1 MKLLNTGDWHVK
13 HTKPRNRTDVN
24 YPETIFNKIEWL
36 LKKAWENECFA
47 ILQPA
52 DLFDTFKT
60 QHVPHYIV
68 RRMADLLLKWCWDR
82 NIRFYTQRG
91 QHDVR
96 YRNDQEDSPLSV
108 LEVAEIVWIAKEEEL
123 GDGVVLYGCGYGEE
137 VPIPKSKE
145 DFNILLI
152 HKMITED
159 DPLWP
164 GQTDYISGKAFLK
177 KYPYDL
183 IVSGD
188 NHQSFLSTY
197 RDKTLINCG
206 SLMRSNVDQISHI
219 PCAYIFDTDTRKYEK
234 LEIPVE
240 SAFNVL
246 KIQEAVYDKEQ
257 KSRIDSLV
265 LGLEEKGGNVELD
278 YYESAKIEKKEI
290 GLDEEV
296 WEVFVE
302 AYESCKEEV

>member
-1 MKLLNTGDWHVK
+1 MKVLCTSDWHIRYNR
-13 HTKPRNRTDVN
+13 PRNRKDEN
-24 YPETIFNKIEWL
+24 YFDTILYKINWIL
-36 LKKAWENECFA
+36 DQTKNYDI
-47 ILQPA
+47 ILQA
-52 DLFDTFKT
+52 GDMFDTWKIS
-60 QHVPHYIV
+60 HVPYFLTKI
-68 RRMADLLLKWCWDR
+68 LSEIFLEKIWDKGKK
-82 NIRFYTQRG
+82 IFSVVG
-91 QHDVR
+91 QHDQR
-96 YRNDQEDSPLSV
+96 YRCGLSDSPLSV

-137 VPIPKSKE
+137 VPSPKSKE

-159 DPLWP
+159 GPLWP

-183 IVSGD
+183 VISGD
-188 NHQSFLSTY
+188 NHQSFISTY

-240 SAFNVL
+240 PAFNVL
-246 KIQEAVYDKEQ
+246 KIQEAVYDKGQ

-278 YYESAKIEKKEI
+278 YYESAKIEKEEI

-302 AYESCKEEV
+302 AYESCKKEI